1 LREELGKL
9 EGALSGLREQI
20 EVRIQELSRT
30 RVDTVRE
37 SIEQS
42 VVGLERERREAEEWR
57 ALLIHSQA
65 ELETLVAED
74 RDLCSD
80 YRRRIQE
87 VLSGGEDRVKSN
99 LAALVSSLV
108 VEETSIETAL
118 VGVNHPGLR
127 STVFVLA
134 PPA

>member
-1 LREELGKL
+1 ML

-57 ALLIHSQA
+57 ALLIHSRV

-87 VLSGGEDRVKSN
+87 VLNGGEDRVKSN

-108 VEETSIETAL
+108 LEETSIRIAL
-118 VGVNHPGLR
+118 AGVNRTGLR
-127 STVFVLA
+127 SRVFVLA